1 MNVTKADGSLAPYAP
16 EKLRSSLV
24 RAGATHEEAEA
35 VAQAV
40 EAGLHEGMS
49 TQIIYKQAFS
59 RLQKQAKGPAARYRL
74 KRALFDLGPTG
85 FPFERFIGRVFEA
98 EGFRVQTGV
107 QAEGRCV
114 PHEIDVWAEQGEAIH
129 LAECK
134 FHRHAGQKSSI
145 QVPLYFRSRL
155 VDVAERRTALG
166 LPGTLTG
173 WVVTNTRLSTEAL
186 QYAACIGLKALD
198 WDSPDG
204 GGLRELIDRHHLHPV
219 TCLSSLNRMEKD
231 RLIGGGTVLCAEVT
245 EHVLLQRRID
255 PRKVQRILSECKD
268 LARNGLRS

>member
-24 RAGATHEEAEA
+24 RAGATHEDAEA

-59 RLQKQAKGPAARYRL
+59 RLQKQAKEPAARYRL